1 MKVSKLSYIVA
12 IVLALLAGVAVY
24 VYQSTADSR
33 ALAGKQGVQVVVAK
47 ADLAVG
53 TKLSDAVGA
62 GAVGYATYPA
72 GTLPAGT
79 LATIDNSNAGL
90 VVSHAIAAGQLIL
103 SSELTTFVNPN
114 QLIQIPSGRIA
125 VSVNIDDAARVASFV
140 QPGSKIVVYWT
151 PADDKESRVLLPD
164 ADVIAV
170 GAISTASTNPANTG
184 NGSLVT
190 LALTPADAPRVVLAS
205 KTGSLYFGLLSDGTS
220 VSTSSRATADAL
232 RSN

>member
-24 VYQSTADSR
+24 IYQSTADSR
-33 ALAGKQGVQVVVAK
+33 ALAGKQGVTVVVAK

-53 TKLSDAVGA
+53 TKLSDAVGM

-79 LATIDNSNAGL
+79 LSTIDETNSGL

-103 SSELTTFVNPN
+103 GSELSSFVNPN
-114 QLIQIPSGRIA
+114 ALIQIPEGRIA
-125 VSVNIDDAARVASFV
+125 VTVNVDDAARVGSFV
-140 QPGSKIVVYWT
+140 APGSKVVIYWT
-151 PADDKESRVLLPD
+151 PADNQSSSVLLPA

-170 GAISTASTNPANTG
+170 GAVSTASTNPANTG

-205 KTGSLYFGLLSDGTS
+205 KTGSLYFGLLSDGTA
-220 VSTSSRATADAL
+220 VSTSSRATATAL
-232 RSN
+232 RGN